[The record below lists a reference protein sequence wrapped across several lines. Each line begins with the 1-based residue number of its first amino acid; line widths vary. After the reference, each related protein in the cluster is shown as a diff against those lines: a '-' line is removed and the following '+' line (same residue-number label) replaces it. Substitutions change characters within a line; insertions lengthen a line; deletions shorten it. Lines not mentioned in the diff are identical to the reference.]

1 MPNVKKISLIGVQQQ
16 TLNVTI
22 NKDKLA
28 SYKVSTQQLLTALKQ
43 QSMMVPAGVITTD
56 TNNVYL
62 RVNGLFDSPQAVR
75 DMPIRIN
82 NQTLRLGDM
91 ADVTMTYQDP
101 SDPQFYYKGKP
112 AIGIAISMDAGAN
125 NIEFG
130 EAIDKKL
137 EELQKTIPAGLELN
151 QVSNPYLK
159 PSPSY
164 CS

>member
-1 MPNVKKISLIGVQQQ
+1 MQQQ

-43 QSMMVPAGVITTD
+43 QSMMVQLVWLRGPEAMYIS
-56 TNNVYL
+56 

-101 SDPQFYYKGKP
+101 SDPQFYYK
-112 AIGIAISMDAGAN
+112 
-125 NIEFG
+125 
-130 EAIDKKL
+130 
-137 EELQKTIPAGLELN
+137 
-151 QVSNPYLK
+151 VSQPLASL
-159 PSPSY
+159 SPWMQG
-164 CS
+164 

>member
-1 MPNVKKISLIGVQQQ
+1 MLKISLIGVQQQ

-28 SYKVSTQQLLTALKQ
+28 SYQVSTQQLLTAIKQ
-43 QSMMVPAGVITTD
+43 QSMMVPAGMITTD

-62 RVNGLFDSPQAVR
+62 RVNGLFDSPQAVQ

-101 SDPQFYYKGKP
+101 SNPQFYFEGKP
-112 AIGIAISMDAGAN
+112 AIGIAISMDAGGN

-130 EAIDKKL
+130 DAIDK
-137 EELQKTIPAGLELN
+137 N
-151 QVSNPYLK
+151 WRN
-159 PSPSY
+159 
-164 CS
+164 